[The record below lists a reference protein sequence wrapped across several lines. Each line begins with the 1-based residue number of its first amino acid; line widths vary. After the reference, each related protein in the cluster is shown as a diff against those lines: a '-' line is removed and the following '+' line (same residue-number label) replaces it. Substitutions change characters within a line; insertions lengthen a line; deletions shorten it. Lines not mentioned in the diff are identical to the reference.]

1 MQIEKSCKVAKFSTL
16 ERGEVFYMSS
26 NVMNDGSPC
35 FMVVD
40 RDTGYT
46 FNAVN
51 LSSGLMTS
59 FYGDDDVVKV
69 KAKVVVDL

>member
-1 MQIEKSCKVAKFSTL
+1 MKIEKSCKVVKFSSL
-16 ERGEVFYMSS
+16 ERGEVFYMAS
-26 NVMNDGSPC
+26 NVMSDGSPC

-51 LSSGLMTS
+51 LSSGLLTS

-69 KAKVVVDL
+69 NAKVVVSL